1 MTTKQESIKVKKLPI
16 NIDIHSIILNMILD
30 ILLSRVAQQ
39 TNTTKANLY
48 HEYYD
53 TIYRCTEL
61 LSNDDLTRINEE
73 IKSTQIDYADK
84 NLPF

>member
-1 MTTKQESIKVKKLPI
+1 MTIKKLPI
-16 NIDIHSIILNMILD
+16 NIDIHSIILNMMLD
-30 ILLSRVAQQ
+30 ILLSRIAQQ

-53 TIYRCTEL
+53 TIYRCIEL
-61 LSNDDLTRINEE
+61 LSNDDLTRINDE
-73 IKSTQIDYADK
+73 IKFTQIDYAEK